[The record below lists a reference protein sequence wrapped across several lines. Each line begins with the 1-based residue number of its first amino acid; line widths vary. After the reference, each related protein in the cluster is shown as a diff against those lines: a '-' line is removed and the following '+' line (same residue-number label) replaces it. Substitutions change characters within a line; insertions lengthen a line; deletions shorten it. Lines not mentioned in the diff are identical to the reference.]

1 MEDKELIF
9 GRNPVLEYLR
19 ARGPAALAELY
30 VAQTAHGK
38 IIDEIIAT
46 ARARRIRVSRM
57 DKDFFGN
64 LGPSSHHQGVALR
77 LPVPAAETDRAGV
90 DGLFARAVDK
100 KGVLV
105 LLDQI
110 TDPHNT
116 GSIIRTAEA
125 LGCDGIII
133 TKSHSSGITPT
144 VVKSSA
150 GATAHIEILQISNA
164 ASFLDEAKKHGF
176 WIIGTADA
184 GNRDLPELG
193 AVRPAVVIIGSED
206 SGMRRLTAEKCDYIV
221 RIPLAGRIS
230 SLNASVAAGIIL
242 YQIMH

>member
-1 MEDKELIF
+1 LEDKELIF
-9 GRNPVLEYLR
+9 GRNPVIEYLR
-19 ARGPAALAELY
+19 AMGPEARAELY
-30 VAQTAHGK
+30 VGQTAHGK

-46 ARARRIRVSRM
+46 AQSRSIRVSRM
-57 DKDFFGN
+57 DKVFFEN
-64 LGPSSHHQGVALR
+64 LGPSSRHQGVALK
-77 LPVPAAETDRAGV
+77 LPVPAAETDKTGME
-90 DGLFARAVDK
+90 GLFARAVDK

-133 TKSHSSGITPT
+133 PKSHSSGITPT

-150 GATAHIEILQISNA
+150 GATAHIDILQISNVA
-164 ASFLDEAKKHGF
+164 LFLDDAKKHGF

-184 GNRDLPELG
+184 GNCDLPELG
-193 AVRPAVVIIGSED
+193 KVRPAVLIIGSEE

>member
-1 MEDKELIF
+1 VEDKELIF

-19 ARGPAALAELY
+19 ASKSAPNAELY
-30 VAQTAHGK
+30 VATTAHGR
-38 IIDEIIAT
+38 IIDEIVT
-46 ARARRIRVSRM
+46 AAKEKKITVSARDR
-57 DKDFFGN
+57 DFFAR
-64 LGPSSHHQGVALR
+64 LGPSSRHQGVALR
-77 LPVPAAETDRAGV
+77 LQAPAPAADSAGME
-90 DGLFARAVDK
+90 GLFARSADR

-125 LGCDGIII
+125 LGCDGVIIPRA
-133 TKSHSSGITPT
+133 HSSGITPA
-144 VVKSSA
+144 VIKASA
-150 GATAHIEILQISNA
+150 GATAHIEIRQISNV
-164 ASFLDEAKKHGF
+164 ASFLDDAKKHGF

-184 GNRDLPELG
+184 ASHELTKIG
-193 AVRPAVVIIGSED
+193 MVRPAVVIIGSED

-242 YQIMH
+242 YQIMQ